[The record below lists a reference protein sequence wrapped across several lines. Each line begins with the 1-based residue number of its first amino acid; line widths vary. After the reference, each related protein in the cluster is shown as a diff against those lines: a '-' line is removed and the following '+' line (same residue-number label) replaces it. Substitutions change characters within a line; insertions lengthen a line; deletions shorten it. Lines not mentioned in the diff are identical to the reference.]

1 MTVIAPAVIA
11 DLIRNPVRRLFAR
24 SRRMPP
30 DQVRGRLHQV
40 RHDILVLLALL
51 LFAVAAFAQP
61 LQPVP
66 KLTAHVVDQTGT
78 LDAFQEKNLEDK
90 LMAFETA
97 KGTQIAMLIVATT
110 LPEDIAS
117 YANRVGNEWK
127 IGRKGIGDGVLL
139 VVAKDEHKVRIEVAK
154 TLEGAIPDLAARQ
167 IIENA
172 ITPNFRKGDYAAGL
186 SAAADQLIARING
199 EALPAPAQQKAQRKA
214 SGIGGLGFDWT
225 DLAIFLFFAVPIG
238 GSVLRGIMGRKLGSL
253 VTGAGVGVIAMLV
266 TSSIIVGAIAAFVAL
281 LFSLFSGGMG
291 GGLPMGGMR
300 RGGFGGFGGGGF
312 SGGGGGGGGGWG
324 GSGGGGDFGGGGA
337 SGDW

>member
-1 MTVIAPAVIA
+1 MVVIAG
-11 DLIRNPVRRLFAR
+11 LTRNPGWRWLTRRR
-24 SRRMPP
+24 WMP
-30 DQVRGRLHQV
+30 DRV

-51 LFAVAAFAQP
+51 VVAAAAFAQNV
-61 LQPVP
+61 QPVP

-110 LPEDIAS
+110 QPEDIAS

-139 VVAKDEHKVRIEVAK
+139 VVAKDDHKVRIEVAK

-172 ITPNFRKGDYAAGL
+172 ITPNFRKGDYTAGL

-199 EALPAPAQQKAQRKA
+199 EALPAPAQPKAKRSA
-214 SGIGGLGFDWT
+214 NSGIGGMGFDWT

-238 GSVLRGIMGRKLGSL
+238 SRVLSGIMGRKLGSL

-266 TSSIIVGAIAAFVAL
+266 TSSIIVGVIAAFVAL
-281 LFSLFSGGMG
+281 LFSLFSSGI